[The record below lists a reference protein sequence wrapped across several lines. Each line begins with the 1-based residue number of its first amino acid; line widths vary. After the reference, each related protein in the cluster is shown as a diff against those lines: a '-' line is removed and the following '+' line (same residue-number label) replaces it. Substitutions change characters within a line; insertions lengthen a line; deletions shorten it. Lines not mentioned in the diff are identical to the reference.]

1 MVRELKTGLL
11 LILAW
16 VTGSLA
22 IKVWPQVNLAE
33 LALLDRIGWV
43 FFFHPFHYLTAILL
57 LLFFILMAVV
67 LWRRVVYEWQLVV
80 IIGQRPLKVMIAT
93 ILLLGIHLRLIAFFG
108 WAAVV
113 VTVIIG
119 IYEIIYQLLRRKKGL
134 IVLKKW

>member
-1 MVRELKTGLL
+1 
-11 LILAW
+11 
-16 VTGSLA
+16 
-22 IKVWPQVNLAE
+22 
-33 LALLDRIGWV
+33 
-43 FFFHPFHYLTAILL
+43 
-57 LLFFILMAVV
+57 
-67 LWRRVVYEWQLVV
+67 
-80 IIGQRPLKVMIAT
+80 MIAT

>member
-1 MVRELKTGLL
+1 MAASKSGRVGPIGSNRLGL
-11 LILAW
+11 
-16 VTGSLA
+16 
-22 IKVWPQVNLAE
+22 
-33 LALLDRIGWV
+33 
-43 FFFHPFHYLTAILL
+43 FFFHPFHYLPAILL
-57 LLFFILMAVV
+57 VLFFILMAVV

-113 VTVIIG
+113 VTVIVG
-119 IYEIIYQLLRRKKGL
+119 ICEIIYQLLRRKKGL